1 MRVTV
6 IGGAAS
12 TGKTSIMMYTLQ
24 HIVAN
29 GISPAVVK
37 IDCLDA
43 GQDRVYASL
52 GIPFAIGLS
61 KDLCPDHFLAT
72 NFIAMFKWAK
82 LQAADLLIIETAGL
96 CNRCAP
102 FIDLAF
108 SICSIDY
115 TTSIQAPA
123 KFGPIVKTADLL
135 LLSKGD
141 LISQSEREVF
151 NYRLKQLN
159 PSAVIQEANGLSGRG
174 SKKLSDYILQSND
187 IDSLEEA
194 TLKYS
199 MPSATCSYCVGERR
213 IAECY
218 HHGIVNNMTFKEE
231 QYV

>member
-1 MRVTV
+1 MKITI

-12 TGKTSIMMYTLQ
+12 TGKTAITLYALR
-24 HIVAN
+24 HIITK
-29 GISPAVVK
+29 GIKPAVVK

-43 GQDRVYASL
+43 SQDKVYASL
-52 GIPFAIGLS
+52 NIPFAVGLS
-61 KDLCPDHFLAT
+61 KDLCPDHYLAT
-72 NFIAMFKWAK
+72 NYIGMFNWAK
-82 LQAADLLIIETAGL
+82 SKEADLLIIETAGL

-115 TTSIQAPA
+115 TTSINAPA

-151 NYRLKQLN
+151 NYRLKELN
-159 PSAVIQEANGLSGRG
+159 PNAVVQEVNGLSGRG
-174 SKKLSDYILQSND
+174 SKKLADYILKGKN
-187 IDSLEEA
+187 IDSLDGA
-194 TLKYS
+194 TLKYT

-218 HHGIVNNMTFKEE
+218 HHGIVNTMTF
-231 QYV
+231 

>member
-1 MRVTV
+1 M
-6 IGGAAS
+6 
-12 TGKTSIMMYTLQ
+12 
-24 HIVAN
+24 
-29 GISPAVVK
+29 
-37 IDCLDA
+37 
-43 GQDRVYASL
+43 
-52 GIPFAIGLS
+52 
-61 KDLCPDHFLAT
+61 
-72 NFIAMFKWAK
+72 
-82 LQAADLLIIETAGL
+82 QAADLLIIETAGL